1 VQSFDLFWTFWASD
15 ILMENIQIM
24 QIVVGI
30 IIGGIIAFIYF
41 NNKKGVSTD
50 LDGYKNYVSKDLYEV
65 EKSRLESVEKEI
77 KEKDNL
83 IIDLNSEIAKK
94 DENLSNLN
102 VRLDEEKKRLKEQHD
117 HLKTEFEN
125 LANEIL
131 EKKSEKFVKQNKE
144 NLDKILDP
152 LGEKIKSFEK
162 SVQEKY
168 ENELKGRTGLKE
180 QINNLTELNQQLSAD
195 AVNLTNAL
203 KGDSKTQGDWGEFRL
218 EVLLEKSGLEKGI
231 HFEMQVSLEDEEGN
245 RKQPDCVVILPEN
258 RNLIIDSK
266 VSLTAYEQFVN
277 AENEE
282 EKPLF
287 LKKHS
292 DSIKSHI
299 KELAKKD
306 YPKLYSINS
315 PNYVLMFVPIE
326 PAMTLAFQNDVDL
339 YNFALSKNI
348 ILVST
353 TTLIATM
360 STVSY
365 MWQQESQKKNVL
377 EIARQSGALYDKF
390 CNFVDD
396 LKGIG
401 KSIEQSSKKYDDAM
415 NKLSSGKGNLIKRT
429 ETIKKLGA
437 KTTKS
442 LPQEFIDKSEI
453 ELLEEITEFNE

>member
-1 VQSFDLFWTFWASD
+1 
-15 ILMENIQIM
+15 MENLLPLFF
-24 QIVVGI
+24 GL
-30 IIGGIIAFIYF
+30 IIGGVIVFIYI
-41 NNKKGVSTD
+41 KSSTVQNRS
-50 LDGYKNYVSKDLYEV
+50 LEHPEKYVSKDLYEV
-65 EKSRLESVEKEI
+65 EKFRLGSLENEMKEKE
-77 KEKDNL
+77 NL
-83 IIDLNSEIAKK
+83 IIDLKSEIAKK
-94 DENLSNLN
+94 DEILSNLN
-102 VRLDEEKKRLKEQHD
+102 ERLDEEKKRLKEQHD
-117 HLKTEFEN
+117 QLKTEFEN

-131 EKKSEKFVKQNKE
+131 DKKSEKFVKQNKE

-168 ENELKGRTGLKE
+168 ENEIKGRTGLEE
-180 QINNLTELNQQLSAD
+180 QIKNLTELNQQLSAD

-231 HFEMQVSLEDEEGN
+231 HFKMQVSLEDEEGN

-258 RNLIIDSK
+258 KNLIIDSK

-282 EKPLF
+282 DKPLF

-299 KELAKKD
+299 KELARKD

-315 PNYVLMFVPIE
+315 PHYVLMFVPIE
-326 PAMTLAFQNDVDL
+326 PAMALAFQNDVDL
-339 YNFALSKNI
+339 YNYALSKNI

-390 CNFVDD
+390 CNFVED

-401 KSIEQSSKKYDDAM
+401 KSIEQSVKKYDDAM

-437 KTTKS
+437 KTNKS

-453 ELLEEITEFNE
+453 EILEEITEIND

>member
-1 VQSFDLFWTFWASD
+1 LSV
-15 ILMENIQIM
+15 ENLIPI
-24 QIVVGI
+24 IFGI
-30 IIGGIIAFIYF
+30 IIGGIIVFFYIRNRTVHNTSF
-41 NNKKGVSTD
+41 EH
-50 LDGYKNYVSKDLYEV
+50 LENYISKDLYEV
-65 EKSRLESVEKEI
+65 EKSRLTSVENDM

-83 IIDLNSEIAKK
+83 IIDLKSEIAKK

-102 VRLDEEKKRLKEQHD
+102 ERLDKEKKLLKEQHD
-117 HLKTEFEN
+117 QLKTEFEN

-131 EKKSEKFVKQNKE
+131 DKKSEKFVKQNKE

-152 LGEKIKSFEK
+152 LAEKIKSFEK

-168 ENELKGRTGLKE
+168 ENEIKGRSGLEE
-180 QINNLTELNQQLSAD
+180 QIKNLTQLNQQLSSD

-231 HFEMQVSLEDEEGN
+231 HFEMQTSFVDEDGN
-245 RKQPDCVVILPEN
+245 RKQPDCIVNLPED

-277 AENEE
+277 TENEDE
-282 EKPLF
+282 IPLY
-287 LKKHS
+287 LKKHN
-292 DSIKSHI
+292 DSVKTHI
-299 KELAKKD
+299 KELAGKE
-306 YPKLYSINS
+306 YSKLYNINT
-315 PNYVLMFVPIE
+315 PNFVLMFVPIE
-326 PAMTLAFQNDVDL
+326 SAMTLAFQNERDL
-339 YNFALSKNI
+339 YNFAYSKNI

-353 TTLIATM
+353 STLMAIM

-365 MWQQESQKKNVL
+365 MWTQENQKKNVL

-390 CNFVDD
+390 CNFIED
-396 LKGIG
+396 LMGIG
-401 KSIEQSSKKYDDAM
+401 KSIEQAGKRHDDAM
-415 NKLSSGKGNLIKRT
+415 NKLISGKRGSLVKRA

-442 LPQEFIDKSEI
+442 LPQELINKSEI
-453 ELLEEITEFNE
+453 ELLEETSDINE

>member
-1 VQSFDLFWTFWASD
+1 
-15 ILMENIQIM
+15 MENIQIM

-117 HLKTEFEN
+117 QLKTEFEN

-245 RKQPDCVVILPEN
+245 RKQPDCVVILPED

-277 AENEE
+277 TENEE

-287 LKKHS
+287 IKKHS

-365 MWQQESQKKNVL
+365 MWHQESQKKNVL

>member
-1 VQSFDLFWTFWASD
+1 ME
-15 ILMENIQIM
+15 ILIQIIFG
-24 QIVVGI
+24 IV
-30 IIGGIIAFIYF
+30 IGGIIVFLFI
-41 NNKKGVSTD
+41 
-50 LDGYKNYVSKDLYEV
+50 KNRTVDNSSFEHPENFISKDLYEV
-65 EKSRLESVEKEI
+65 EKSRLVSVENEI
-77 KEKDNL
+77 KEKENI
-83 IIDLNSEIAKK
+83 IIDLKSEIAKK
-94 DENLSNLN
+94 DEILSNLKE
-102 VRLDEEKKRLKEQHD
+102 RLDEEKNRLKEQHNQ
-117 HLKTEFEN
+117 LKSEFEN

-131 EKKSEKFVKQNKE
+131 DKKSEKFVKQNEE

-168 ENELKGRTGLKE
+168 ENEIKGRSGLEE
-180 QINNLTELNQQLSAD
+180 QIRNLIQLNQQLSSD

-277 AENEE
+277 TENME
-282 EKPLF
+282 EKPFF
-287 LKKHS
+287 LKNHS

-299 KELAKKD
+299 KELTKKD

-365 MWQQESQKKNVL
+365 MWQQESQKKNVM

-401 KSIEQSSKKYDDAM
+401 KSIEQAGKKHDDAM
-415 NKLSSGKGNLIKRT
+415 NKLSSGKGNLVKRT

-453 ELLEEITEFNE
+453 ELLEEIS

>member
-41 NNKKGVSTD
+41 NNKKGISTD

-102 VRLDEEKKRLKEQHD
+102 VRLDKEKIRLKEQHD
-117 HLKTEFEN
+117 QLKTEFEN

-218 EVLLEKSGLEKGI
+218 EVLLKKSGLEKGI

>member
-1 VQSFDLFWTFWASD
+1 VE
-15 ILMENIQIM
+15 ILIPI
-24 QIVVGI
+24 IFGI
-30 IIGGIIAFIYF
+30 IIGGIIVFLFI
-41 NNKKGVSTD
+41 
-50 LDGYKNYVSKDLYEV
+50 KNRTVDNSSFEHPENFISKDLYEV
-65 EKSRLESVEKEI
+65 EKSRLVSVENEI
-77 KEKDNL
+77 KEKENI
-83 IIDLNSEIAKK
+83 IIDLKSEIAKK
-94 DENLSNLN
+94 DENLSNLKE
-102 VRLDEEKKRLKEQHD
+102 RLDEEKNRLKEQHNQ
-117 HLKTEFEN
+117 LKSEFEN

-131 EKKSEKFVKQNKE
+131 DKKSEKFVKQNKE

-168 ENELKGRTGLKE
+168 ENEIKGRSGLEE
-180 QINNLTELNQQLSAD
+180 QIKNLTQLNQQLSSD

-277 AENEE
+277 TENME
-282 EKPLF
+282 EKPFF
-287 LKKHS
+287 LKNHS

-299 KELAKKD
+299 KELTKKD

-365 MWQQESQKKNVL
+365 MWQQESQKKNVM

-401 KSIEQSSKKYDDAM
+401 KSIEQAGKKHDDAM
-415 NKLSSGKGNLIKRT
+415 NKLSSGKGNLVKRT

-453 ELLEEITEFNE
+453 ELLEEIS

>member
-1 VQSFDLFWTFWASD
+1 MFLLIKNRTVDNSSFEHP
-15 ILMENIQIM
+15 EN
-24 QIVVGI
+24 
-30 IIGGIIAFIYF
+30 FI
-41 NNKKGVSTD
+41 
-50 LDGYKNYVSKDLYEV
+50 SKDLYEV
-65 EKSRLESVEKEI
+65 EKSRLVSVKNEI
-77 KEKDNL
+77 KEKEN
-83 IIDLNSEIAKK
+83 IINDIKSEIAKK
-94 DENLSNLN
+94 DEKLSNLN
-102 VRLDEEKKRLKEQHD
+102 ERLDEEKNRLKEQHNQ
-117 HLKTEFEN
+117 LKSEFEN

-131 EKKSEKFVKQNKE
+131 DKKSEKFVKQNKE

-168 ENELKGRTGLKE
+168 ENEIKGRSGLEE
-180 QINNLTELNQQLSAD
+180 QIKNLTQLNQQLSSD

-266 VSLTAYEQFVN
+266 VSLTAYEQYVN
-277 AENEE
+277 TEDME
-282 EKPLF
+282 EKPFF
-287 LKKHS
+287 LKNHS

-299 KELAKKD
+299 KELTKKD

-365 MWQQESQKKNVL
+365 MWQQESQKKNVM

-401 KSIEQSSKKYDDAM
+401 KSIEQAGKKHDDAM
-415 NKLSSGKGNLIKRT
+415 NKLSSGKGNLVKRT

-453 ELLEEITEFNE
+453 ELLEEITEINE

>member
-1 VQSFDLFWTFWASD
+1 
-15 ILMENIQIM
+15 MENIQIM

-30 IIGGIIAFIYF
+30 IIGGIIVFIYF
-41 NNKKGVSTD
+41 NNKKGVNTD

-65 EKSRLESVEKEI
+65 EKSRLESVENEI

-117 HLKTEFEN
+117 QLKTEFEN

-168 ENELKGRTGLKE
+168 ENELKGRTGLEE
-180 QINNLTELNQQLSAD
+180 QIKNLTELNQQLSAD

-365 MWQQESQKKNVL
+365 MWQQESQKINVL